1 MGTTRMKQCG
11 GGKRSTRD
19 QALID
24 RLSNLSDDLLINI
37 LSFLPLRQA
46 ARTCT
51 LSKRW
56 RLLWTYLPTLN
67 LDSPIPRPSIP
78 GILIHHNPSRI
89 IDFCY
94 VSFSRLARSGKLES
108 YLSIAV
114 NHGIR
119 VLKLDFYRDFYGRQH
134 PDYKL
139 PGCIF
144 YCDSLT
150 KLHLSYCALD
160 LPESMHLNSL
170 KSLTLEYMELADD
183 TVERLTSSSP
193 VLSELSLF
201 GCNNSD
207 RLRICIDNP
216 SVKTLL
222 FHDSRCFSA
231 VNLCI
236 PHVLHIK
243 VSRLRLK
250 YFVTGAAPSTC
261 VEFLLDDHIGTCCSY
276 HPHHS
281 ALFDLLNGV
290 HCSKVSFNFPL
301 TQVCFLFTE
310 TEISVIYQILHKLF
324 QC

>member
-1 MGTTRMKQCG
+1 MGTARMKQRG
-11 GGKRSTRD
+11 GGKRSTMD
-19 QALID
+19 QTLID
-24 RLSNLSDDLLINI
+24 RLSTLSDDVLINI
-37 LSFLPLRQA
+37 LSLLPLRQA

-67 LDSPIPRPSIP
+67 IDSPIARPSIP
-78 GILIHHNPSRI
+78 GILTHHNPSRI
-89 IDFCY
+89 RDFCY

-114 NHGIR
+114 KHGIR
-119 VLKLDFYRDFYGRQH
+119 VLKLDFYRDCYGRQQ

-139 PGCIF
+139 PACIF
-144 YCDSLT
+144 CCDSLT
-150 KLHLSYCALD
+150 KLHLSYCELD
-160 LPESMHLNSL
+160 LPESMHWNSL
-170 KSLTLEYMELADD
+170 TSLTLEYMVLADD

-201 GCNNSD
+201 DCNSSSH
-207 RLRICIDNP
+207 LRICIDNP
-216 SVKTLL
+216 SVKTLSI
-222 FHDSRCFSA
+222 HGSRCYGIVS
-231 VNLCI
+231 LCI

-243 VSRLRLK
+243 VSRLQLK

-261 VEFLLDDHIGTCCSY
+261 VEFLLDDHLGTCCSY

-301 TQVCFLFTE
+301 TQVCILSTQTE
-310 TEISVIYQILHKLF
+310 NFRYLSSIT
-324 QC
+324 